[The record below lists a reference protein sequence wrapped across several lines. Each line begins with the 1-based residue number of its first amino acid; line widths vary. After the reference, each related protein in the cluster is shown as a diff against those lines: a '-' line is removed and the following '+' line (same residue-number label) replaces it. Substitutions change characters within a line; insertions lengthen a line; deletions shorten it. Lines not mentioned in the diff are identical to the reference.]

1 MYEIEE
7 MKQKWTKDV
16 KIYSFGGATRI
27 LFMNASG
34 KAQLLV
40 QKIKIKILK
49 VSYIVCT
56 RSYLSPCMVGEEI
69 CVTNKIWLKLV

>member
-7 MKQKWTKDV
+7 MKQKWTKYV
-16 KIYSFGGATRI
+16 QIYSFGGATRI
-27 LFMNASG
+27 LFMNAFR

-40 QKIKIKILK
+40 QKIKIKMRK

-56 RSYLSPCMVGEEI
+56 RSYLSSCMVGEEI
-69 CVTNKIWLKLV
+69 CATNKISLKLV

>member
-7 MKQKWTKDV
+7 MKQKWTKYV

-27 LFMNASG
+27 LFMNAFG

-40 QKIKIKILK
+40 QKIKIKIFK
-49 VSYIVCT
+49 VSYNVCT
-56 RSYLSPCMVGEEI
+56 RSYLSSFMVGEEI
-69 CVTNKIWLKLV
+69 CATNKIWLKLV

>member
-27 LFMNASG
+27 LFMYDFG

-40 QKIKIKILK
+40 QNIKIKMLK
-49 VSYIVCT
+49 VSYIVCM
-56 RSYLSPCMVGEEI
+56 RSYLSSCMVGEEI
-69 CVTNKIWLKLV
+69 CATNKIWLKLL